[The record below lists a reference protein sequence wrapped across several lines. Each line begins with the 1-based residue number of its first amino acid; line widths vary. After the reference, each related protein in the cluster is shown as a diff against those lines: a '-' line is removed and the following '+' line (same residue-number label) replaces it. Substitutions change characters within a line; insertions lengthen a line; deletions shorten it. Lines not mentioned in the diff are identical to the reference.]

1 MTTMNK
7 LENGRAEYSYEMAE
21 EGKRI
26 QKEALKIHRNYY
38 FDHQYKSY
46 VKKTPMFI
54 KTNGLGATIAFM
66 LSKKNNKIKKGKKPG
81 EKENPKN
88 AYDLIYM
95 QISYWFKDERNIH
108 KFDFDD
114 FSKELCKMDSQQYR
128 AITTETLALFSWLRR
143 FAEGLIEGDSND
155 G

>member
-1 MTTMNK
+1 MKTMNK
-7 LENGRAEYSYEMAE
+7 LENGRAEYAFEMAE
-21 EGKRI
+21 EGKKI
-26 QKEALKIHRNYY
+26 QKEALKINRNYY

-46 VKKTPMFI
+46 VEKTLMFI

-95 QISYWFKDERNIH
+95 QISNWFKDERNIH

-114 FSKELCKMDSQQYR
+114 FSKELCKIDSQEYK
-128 AITTETLALFSWLRR
+128 AITTEVLALFTWLRR
-143 FAEGLIEGDSND
+143 FAEGLIEGE
-155 G
+155 